1 MGYKLLGFAV
11 WQGGKF
17 FLRQRFPH
25 AGRNLAIAG
34 GVGALVAAGAAA
46 FAVQR
51 RVNGD

>member
-1 MGYKLLGFAV
+1 MGYKVLGFVV
-11 WQGGKF
+11 WQGGKL

-34 GVGALVAAGAAA
+34 GVGALVAGGVAA

-51 RVNGD
+51 RSNHS